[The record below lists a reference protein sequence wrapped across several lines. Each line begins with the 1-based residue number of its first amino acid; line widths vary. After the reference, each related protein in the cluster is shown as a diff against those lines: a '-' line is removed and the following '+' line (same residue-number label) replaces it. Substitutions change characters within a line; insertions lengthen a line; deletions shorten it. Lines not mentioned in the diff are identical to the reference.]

1 MKKGRTRH
9 TADGTSQFGGSTIRL
24 SHMPRERT
32 QHQDGRS
39 FFSYGHEDRPL
50 VRCACLAC
58 SRGVACEWCIGA
70 PLASADHA
78 CYCSKRI
85 TYVPGLLGDFFPTH
99 MQRAQ
104 SESSLRNARG
114 EQFKSVRAFI
124 PPPSPR
130 LAHACGRQNADAHR
144 SRVSASLFRRNLR
157 TCIVGGSRRVQR
169 RGSCKYMHGAFH
181 PIFC

>member
-1 MKKGRTRH
+1 
-9 TADGTSQFGGSTIRL
+9 
-24 SHMPRERT
+24 MPRERT

-78 CYCSKRI
+78 NYCSTRI
-85 TYVPGLLGDFFPTH
+85 TYVPGLLGDFFP

-144 SRVSASLFRRNLR
+144 SQVSASLFRRNPR
-157 TCIVGGSRRVQR
+157 ACIVGGRRVPASTSMGR
-169 RGSCKYMHGAFH
+169 FI
-181 PIFC
+181 PFFC